1 MKTTR
6 RLVARFVLAVVL
18 TAPSALFAGS
28 VFLNGVRIDGV
39 TNQKFEKCTVTIDA
53 KGDIYI
59 DAPGYAVQGAESAA
73 QTARPAATAP
83 AAISRRYFLVKEENR
98 PGMAQ
103 YDIDIFINSV
113 WFKRLRSNGE
123 QEVVEITDKL
133 RPGPNVLHFAAT
145 KNIGKERKSYS
156 KQDYIRIIVGEG
168 NMGGRNI
175 MIDSPL
181 IEYKRTAYETQN
193 FNDEFNITAR

>member
-1 MKTTR
+1 MATLR
-6 RLVARFVLAVVL
+6 RMVLSAAMIVCAVVP
-18 TAPSALFAGS
+18 AMVHAGS

-59 DAPGYAVQGAESAA
+59 DAPGYAVQGAEAA
-73 QTARPAATAP
+73 TQAARPAVAAP
-83 AAISRRYFLVKEENR
+83 AAISRRYFLIKEENR

-123 QEVVEITDKL
+123 QEVIEITDKL
-133 RPGPNVLHFAAT
+133 RPGPNVIHLAAT
-145 KNIGKERKSYS
+145 KNIGKERKSFS
-156 KQDYIRIIVGEG
+156 KQDYIRIIIGEG
-168 NMGGRNI
+168 NMGGRNV
-175 MIDSPL
+175 MIDNPL
-181 IEYKRTAYETQN
+181 IDYKRTAYETQN